1 MNTKCKY
8 REFLRKKLKQGRI
21 SGKFYKFLYRTFPY
35 RLNYRPISV
44 MVGEVLAGRIKEE
57 VAIHRLKTHSDH
69 KTESKYQKTLVKE
82 MSKPNS

>member
-35 RLNYRPISV
+35 RLNYRGLST
-44 MVGEVLAGRIKEE
+44 MVAEVLAGRLKEE

-69 KTESKYQKTLVKE
+69 KSESKYQKSLVKE
-82 MSKPNS
+82 MSKPNF